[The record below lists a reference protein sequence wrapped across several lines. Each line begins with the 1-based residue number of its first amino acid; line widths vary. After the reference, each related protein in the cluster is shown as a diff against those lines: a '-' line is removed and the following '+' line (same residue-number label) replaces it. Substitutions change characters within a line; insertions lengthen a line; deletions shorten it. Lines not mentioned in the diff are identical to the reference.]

1 MSLMRLLPDQT
12 QRDGLPATGAGA
24 PATGET
30 VILVVCGEVDLASAP
45 ALEQTLRNA
54 EREVT
59 REIVIDL
66 AGVTFMDS
74 TGLHL
79 LLDARDRASHGGYRL
94 RYRNIPPQA
103 ERLFEIAGSIDRF
116 LSPAAA

>member
-1 MSLMRLLPDQT
+1 MSLMRLLLDQM
-12 QRDGLPATGAGA
+12 QRDGLPATGAA
-24 PATGET
+24 ATAGET
-30 VILVVCGEVDLASAP
+30 VTLFVCGEVDLASAP

-59 REIVIDL
+59 SEMVVDL
-66 AGVTFMDS
+66 SGVTFMDS

-79 LLDARDRASHGGYRL
+79 LLDARDRASHRGYRL
-94 RYRNIPPQA
+94 RYRNIPAQA